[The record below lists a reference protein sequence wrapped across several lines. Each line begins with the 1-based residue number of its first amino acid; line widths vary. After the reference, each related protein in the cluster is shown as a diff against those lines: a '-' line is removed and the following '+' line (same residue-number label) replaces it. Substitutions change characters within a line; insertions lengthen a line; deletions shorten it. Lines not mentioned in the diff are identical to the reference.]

1 MIMILES
8 VFDKMIADYR
18 WEDYS
23 WPNGYNSASVVT
35 IKAAVEEDTS
45 DPNNFFWEKID
56 SMARNLYGLN
66 RLLRGLIQNEI
77 PLEHPL
83 FQKVFY
89 ALARTQVLTSFAYD
103 LRMHFGP
110 SCGAGSQQGD
120 LEPYETLISA
130 MQAAIKNRKDEIDSW

>member
-1 MIMILES
+1 LDES
-8 VFDKMIADYR
+8 A
-18 WEDYS
+18 
-23 WPNGYNSASVVT
+23 AS

>member
-1 MIMILES
+1 
-8 VFDKMIADYR
+8 
-18 WEDYS
+18 
-23 WPNGYNSASVVT
+23 
-35 IKAAVEEDTS
+35 
-45 DPNNFFWEKID
+45 
-56 SMARNLYGLN
+56 
-66 RLLRGLIQNEI
+66 
-77 PLEHPL
+77 LEHPL